1 MTDESKTPAR
11 RFKTSEVVTISA
23 AHFIHDIFT
32 AFLAPLLPLLID
44 KLGLSLL
51 QAGSLTA
58 FSQIP
63 SLLNPLI
70 GSLADRGSFS
80 RMLVIVTPGI
90 TGALICLIGL
100 APSYATLAVL
110 LTTSGISIA
119 AIHVTG
125 PAIIAEIAGKQ
136 VGRGMGLWMLGG
148 ELARTAGPLL
158 AVQAAT
164 SLTLEGLWKIIPVC
178 VMATLVLWW
187 RLGRI
192 PLPPPK
198 EKQKAVSLSAFGD
211 IFRLW
216 RRMGRLIPAVMGVLF
231 ARAFMAGAAVTFLP
245 TFMYGEGSTLWFA
258 NIALAILELAGA
270 AGAIISGSLSDT
282 LGRRKVLLIT
292 TTAAPITM
300 LLFLLVKGPFVLLA
314 LVGMGFFT
322 LATTPVLLAAFI
334 ENSGSSKATAGGTFM
349 MLSFLIRS
357 AAVIAVGAMGD
368 AFGLRATYLVCA
380 IIAMTGVPFV
390 FLFPKPKEK

>member
-1 MTDESKTPAR
+1 MTAENKTPER
-11 RFKTSEVVTISA
+11 RFQTSDVVTISV
-23 AHFIHDIFT
+23 AHFTHDVFT

-80 RMLVIVTPGI
+80 RMLLIITPGI
-90 TGALICLIGL
+90 TGALMCLIGL
-100 APSYATLAVL
+100 APSYSTLAVL
-110 LTTSGISIA
+110 LFTSGISIA

-125 PAIIAEIAGKQ
+125 PAIVAEIAGKH
-136 VGRGMGLWMLGG
+136 VGRGMGAWMLGG

-178 VMATLVLWW
+178 VMATFILWW

-192 PLPPPK
+192 PLPPQ
-198 EKQKAVSLSAFGD
+198 EKRETSPLSAFGD

-216 RRMGRLIPAVMGVLF
+216 RKMGRLIPAVMGVLF
-231 ARAFMAGAAVTFLP
+231 ARAFMAGVAVTFLP
-245 TFMYGEGSTLWFA
+245 TFMYGEGSSLWFA
-258 NIALAILELAGA
+258 NIALSILELAGA
-270 AGAIISGSLSDT
+270 AGAIISGSVSDF
-282 LGRRKVLLIT
+282 LGRRKVLLIS
-292 TTAAPITM
+292 TAAAPVAM
-300 LLFLLVKGPFVLLA
+300 LLFLLAKGPFVLVA
-314 LVGMGFFT
+314 LIGMGFFT

-349 MLSFLIRS
+349 MISFLIRS

-368 AFGLRATYLVCA
+368 AIGLRATFLVCA
-380 IIAMTGVPFV
+380 ILAMAGVPFV
-390 FLFPKPKEK
+390 FLFPKAKKK